1 MKQPRDE
8 SINICAGQGIRV
20 AVASED
26 ISQNMCYLPRRLVDG
41 YTPSIVNVH
50 RSRVDRQGRSDRV
63 RQFHTLRQPFHKPN
77 EPGSERLF
85 VHYDWC
91 SFVPTLSP
99 RGRRSPH
106 VIVTRQEIAHR
117 RTLSCDR
124 TSDWLD
130 PTLACTKDIH
140 FLRVY
145 SITTQFRILFVHF
158 ASPRCACIE

>member
-1 MKQPRDE
+1 MDTPKV
-8 SINICAGQGIRV
+8 SLTCTGLVWTARV
-20 AVASED
+20 AQIGCA
-26 ISQNMCYLPRRLVDG
+26 N
-41 YTPSIVNVH
+41 
-50 RSRVDRQGRSDRV
+50 
-63 RQFHTLRQPFHKPN
+63 FHTLRQPFHKPN